1 MAKKLRDIVN
11 PNQSKGDKDFIKLHG
26 KKITADKNG
35 NGDDV
40 FDATNV
46 KTADYP
52 KSEQAD
58 ANEETIPESTEEK
71 EKLRDMIAKKTA
83 GVKVTKVPE
92 SEHRDDKLN
101 ASWRVADRPKEN
113 KRVDNI
119 HTPSKK
125 TYLKTWK
132 KSFAKEEKQEEEI
145 SESVSED
152 QYSLFHKRCLKS
164 LANISSSLTLHQKY
178 TKGQWG
184 GYEIKDLSRTLEDIE
199 ANIAQ
204 STEYKKPYKPSTA
217 NVVK

>member
-11 PNQSKGDKDFIKLHG
+11 PNQSKGDKDFIKQHG
-26 KKITADKNG
+26 KKVTTDANG

-40 FDATNV
+40 FNATNV
-46 KTADYP
+46 KTTDFP

-58 ANEETIPESTEEK
+58 IAETATEK
-71 EKLRDMIAKKTA
+71 EALRDLIAKKTA
-83 GVKVTKVPE
+83 GAKVTKVPE
-92 SEHRDDKLN
+92 VKDRDDRLN
-101 ASWRVADRPKEN
+101 ASWRVADRPKAD
-113 KRVDNI
+113 KRVDTI

-132 KSFAKEEKQEEEI
+132 KTFAKEEKQKEEI
-145 SESVSED
+145 SENVMED
-152 QYSLFHKRCLKS
+152 QYALFHKRCLKS
-164 LANISSSLTLHQKY
+164 LANISASLTLHQKY

-204 STEYKKPYKPSTA
+204 TTEYKKPYKPSTA
-217 NVVK
+217 NLVR

>member
-11 PNQSKGDKDFIKLHG
+11 PNQSKGDKDFIKQHG
-26 KKITADKNG
+26 NKVTADKNG

-40 FDATNV
+40 FNATNV
-46 KTADYP
+46 KAVDFP
-52 KSEQAD
+52 KSAQAD
-58 ANEETIPESTEEK
+58 TNESADAK
-71 EKLRDMIAKKTA
+71 EALRDLIAKKTA
-83 GVKVTKVPE
+83 GAKVTKVPE
-92 SEHRDDKLN
+92 AEHRDDRLN
-101 ASWRVADRPKEN
+101 SSWRVADRPKAD

-119 HTPSKK
+119 QTPSKK

-132 KSFAKEEKQEEEI
+132 KTFAKEEKQEEEI

-152 QYSLFHKRCLKS
+152 QYALFHKRCLKS
-164 LANISSSLTLHQKY
+164 LANISTSLTLHQKY